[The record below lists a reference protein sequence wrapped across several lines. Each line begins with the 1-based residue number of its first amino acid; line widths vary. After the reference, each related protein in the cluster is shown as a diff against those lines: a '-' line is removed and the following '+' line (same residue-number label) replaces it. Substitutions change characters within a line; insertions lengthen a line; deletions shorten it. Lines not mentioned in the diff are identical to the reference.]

1 MAKKRRKKSSKCPEP
16 FNTLI
21 DLAAAAT
28 LDYVAY
34 KRRQKRGGSKTK
46 IDPYAAAGAAYGMG
60 LIDDTEDLIKLGG
73 MLGAMGAFDDDD
85 NGSYTPVSTNN
96 RNKYAWR
103 MNCEDGSDYGIYPE
117 NYETRQE
124 YNEAIVSAKS
134 NEQGSVESIKINR
147 GQEHNDSATEIKY
160 TFCKISRID
169 NGKNDYYFPGELC
182 LRVGDF
188 VKVPTEVGE
197 SNAIVIHIQ
206 AYSESEVPKPINET
220 EQIIE
225 KMF

>member
-1 MAKKRRKKSSKCPEP
+1 MKVSEQTLQQIERFLKKIAQKFPTSDEASLVTDIHIVLFQESGE
-16 FNTLI
+16 LI
-21 DLAAAAT
+21 
-28 LDYVAY
+28 
-34 KRRQKRGGSKTK
+34 
-46 IDPYAAAGAAYGMG
+46 
-60 LIDDTEDLIKLGG
+60 
-73 MLGAMGAFDDDD
+73 AFDDDD
-85 NGSYTPVSTNN
+85 NGSYTPAPTNN

-134 NEQGSVESIKINR
+134 NEQGSVESIKINLE
-147 GQEHNDSATEIKY
+147 QEHSDSSTEIKY

-206 AYSESEVPKPINET
+206 AYSESEAPKPINET
-220 EQIIE
+220 EKIIE

>member
-1 MAKKRRKKSSKCPEP
+1 MPYPALVTDKKEML
-16 FNTLI
+16 TYI
-21 DLAAAAT
+21 
-28 LDYVAY
+28 
-34 KRRQKRGGSKTK
+34 TK
-46 IDPYAAAGAAYGMG
+46 E
-60 LIDDTEDLIKLGG
+60 ED
-73 MLGAMGAFDDDD
+73 F
-85 NGSYTPVSTNN
+85 
-96 RNKYAWR
+96 
-103 MNCEDGSDYGIYPE
+103 
-117 NYETRQE
+117 
-124 YNEAIVSAKS
+124 
-134 NEQGSVESIKINR
+134 
-147 GQEHNDSATEIKY
+147 
-160 TFCKISRID
+160 D

>member
-60 LIDDTEDLIKLGG
+60 LIDDKEDLIKLGG

-85 NGSYTPVSTNN
+85 NGSYTPAPTNN

-117 NYETRQE
+117 NYQTRQE

-134 NEQGSVESIKINR
+134 DEQGSVESIKINR